1 MLNKFSKTIT
11 QNKSLGAAQ
20 GMLSAIGIKGNKLND
35 PFIGIA
41 SMGFEGNPCN
51 MNLDNLA
58 LLVKDSIKNE
68 NMNPFKFNTIGVSDG
83 ISMGTY
89 GMKYSLPSRELIADS
104 IETVMLSKHYD
115 GLITI
120 PGCDKNIPGSAIAM
134 LNVNR
139 PSIMLYG
146 GSIAKGFSS
155 KGQELDVVS
164 AFQSYGE
171 YKSGKI
177 TDEERVD
184 IIENSC
190 PGAGSCGGMYTANT
204 MATAM
209 ETMGLSLPYS
219 SSNPALSYQKI
230 SECHNIGNYLK
241 NLIKKDIKPKDII
254 TKESFINAI
263 KMIICLGGSTNAVLH
278 LMAIGNTA
286 NINITLQDFQEIS
299 SEIPYIADLKPSGKY
314 LMNDLHNIGGIPSVM
329 KYLLDEGILNGD
341 CLTVTGKT
349 INENLKNVKSIIN
362 KPGNNIIKKVN
373 NPIKTNGHIQILY
386 GNIAGKGSVAKITGK
401 EGLSFKGDALVF
413 DSEQEMLN
421 NIDKIKKGKVIVIRY
436 QGPKGGPG
444 MPEMLL
450 PTSTI
455 VGLGLEKD
463 VALITD
469 GRFSGGSHGFIV
481 GHISPEAYD
490 GGNIGLI
497 EDGDKILISSETNE
511 INLLGIS
518 EYDLFSRKIK
528 LKMNTN
534 KVEKLKNINDLDS
547 SYLKRYRKN
556 VGCASK
562 GCIL

>member
-11 QNKSLGAAQ
+11 QNKSMGAAQ
-20 GMLSAIGIKGNKLND
+20 AMLSAIGIKGKKINN

-41 SMGFEGNPCN
+41 SMGYEGNPCN

-58 LLVKDSIKNE
+58 YIVKDNMKQY
-68 NMNPFKFNTIGVSDG
+68 NMNSFKFNTIGVSDG
-83 ISMGTY
+83 ISMGTR

-134 LNVNR
+134 LNINR

-146 GSIAKGFSS
+146 GSIAKGCSS
-155 KGQELDVVS
+155 KGDELDVVS

-177 TDEERVD
+177 TDEERLD
-184 IIENSC
+184 IIENAC

-209 ETMGLSLPYS
+209 ETMGLTLPYS
-219 SSNPALSYQKI
+219 SSNPALSY
-230 SECHNIGNYLK
+230 EK
-241 NLIKKDIKPKDII
+241 NLECKNISYYLIKLMENDIKPKDIV

-263 KMIICLGGSTNAVLH
+263 KMITILGGSTNSVLH
-278 LMAIGNTA
+278 LIAIGNAA
-286 NINITLQDFQEIS
+286 NINITLQDFQKIS
-299 SEIPYIADLKPSGKY
+299 DEIPYIADLKPSGKY
-314 LMNDLHNIGGIPSVM
+314 LMNDLHKIGGIPSVM
-329 KYLLDEGILNGD
+329 KYLLNEGILNGD

-349 INENLKNVKSIIN
+349 IKENLKNVESIIDN
-362 KPGNNIIKKVN
+362 KDNNIIKKLET
-373 NPIKTNGHIQILY
+373 PIKTNGHIQILY
-386 GNIAGKGSVAKITGK
+386 GNIAGRGSVAKITGK
-401 EGLSFKGDALVF
+401 EGLNFIGEALVF
-413 DSEQEMLN
+413 DSEQEMID
-421 NIDKIKKGKVIVIRY
+421 NIDRIRKGNVIVIRY

-481 GHISPEAYD
+481 GHISPEAYC
-490 GGNIGLI
+490 GGNICLI
-497 EDGDKILISSETNE
+497 EDGDVISISSGTNE
-511 INLLGIS
+511 INLLGITDNELLIREANLNRKNKNS
-518 EYDLFSRKIK
+518 EL
-528 LKMNTN
+528 N
-534 KVEKLKNINDLDS
+534 S

-556 VGCASK
+556 VECASV